1 MSIHSRLALKGAAI
15 ALALTVPIV
24 AVVWYYTDRAHAVS
38 FVYGVGVGMVGF
50 ASIALTVSLMT
61 VRPTGLRVIL
71 GFASYAGRLVL
82 VVAAV
87 GVPAYL
93 RLWPVVPMLCGLAGI
108 YAVENV
114 LILTMA
120 PKSVRAG
127 SPGRP
132 VGEGV
137 ERRTGV

>member
-1 MSIHSRLALKGAAI
+1 LSIHSRLALKGAAI

-38 FVYGVGVGMVGF
+38 FVYGVGVGVVGF

-93 RLWPVVPMLCGLAGI
+93 KAWPVVPMLCGLAGI

-127 SPGRP
+127 NPGRP
-132 VGEGV
+132 VGGGV